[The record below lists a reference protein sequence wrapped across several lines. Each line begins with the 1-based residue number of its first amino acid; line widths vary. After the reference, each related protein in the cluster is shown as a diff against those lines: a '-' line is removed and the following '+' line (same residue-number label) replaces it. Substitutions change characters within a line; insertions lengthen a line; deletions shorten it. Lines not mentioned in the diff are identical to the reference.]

1 MRDILRSGEDAFI
14 DASYVSPPLVKIM
27 VLKLTS
33 PELRFALRTLDTCGR
48 QGYWKWL
55 RFGVWYSMA
64 REMSLPLD
72 VEDLVASYI

>member
-1 MRDILRSGEDAFI
+1 
-14 DASYVSPPLVKIM
+14 M

-48 QGYWKWL
+48 RGYWKWL

-72 VEDLVASYI
+72 VEDLVASFI